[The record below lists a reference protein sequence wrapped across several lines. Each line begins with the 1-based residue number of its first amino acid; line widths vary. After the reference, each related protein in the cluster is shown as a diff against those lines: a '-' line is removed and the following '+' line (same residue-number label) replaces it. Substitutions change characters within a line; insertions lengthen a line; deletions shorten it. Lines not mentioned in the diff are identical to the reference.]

1 MSTTNRI
8 TVARNSIKRVIKS
21 LQAQLDFVST
31 TLEVDIN
38 KRTTVFV
45 DIENHD
51 FLDYSEIEITGV
63 DIVKDGGPKGRYL
76 TNIASLVR
84 KELDKTVEFMNA
96 EEKEDS
102 EAFDERFKYEL
113 LY

>member
-1 MSTTNRI
+1 MSTTNRN
-8 TVARNSIKRVIKS
+8 TVARNSIGRAIK
-21 LQAQLDFVST
+21 QIQGQLDFVSV

-38 KRTTVFV
+38 KRTTIFADV
-45 DIENHD
+45 ENHD
-51 FLDYSEIEITGV
+51 FLDYGEIEITGV
-63 DIVKDGGPKGRYL
+63 EVVKDGKPEHYL

-96 EEKEDS
+96 EEKED
-102 EAFDERFKYEL
+102 AAVFDQRLEYEL